1 MIFPKLKLTS
11 PFCCVTSTRK
21 NMKNNAAKVLCW
33 VGVSAVCAVSLAA
46 QSATIVEY
54 PAPTAS
60 SMPLQVGVDALS
72 NVWFGEFQANKIV
85 YRNQG
90 VMYEYSMAPAS
101 GPMDLWVDP
110 RDNSVWY
117 SAIGNYIA
125 HTTTAGKTTLF
136 AIPSSNSMPMGVT
149 GDSQGNIWFA
159 EMFRSKIGVVH
170 PNGSITEYKIPTMN
184 SQPTGLTVD
193 ANDNVWFC
201 ESTTGKIG
209 VRRATGQMNEYTVPG
224 AIKLMG
230 INYSS
235 QQKTQSVMWF
245 TDSSGNKIGSISQT
259 GQITQYTVP
268 TASAT
273 PQMIWEDIYGNVWFS
288 EKSAN
293 KIGQLLPNR
302 SGIVE
307 TSIPTANSQPMG
319 LAVDPN
325 DQTVWFAETTGNNL
339 GHLIP

>member
-1 MIFPKLKLTS
+1 MTFRKVIS
-11 PFCCVTSTRK
+11 PFCGVKSVRK
-21 NMKNNAAKVLCW
+21 NSVAAKVLC
-33 VGVSAVCAVSLAA
+33 VIGLGAVCAAPLAA

-60 SMPLQVGVDALS
+60 SMPLQVGVDSLS
-72 NVWFGEFQANKIV
+72 NAWFGEFKADKIV

-90 VMYEYSMAPAS
+90 VMYEYPMSPAS

-110 RDNSVWY
+110 RDNSAWY
-117 SAIGNYIA
+117 SAMGNYIA
-125 HTTTAGKTTLF
+125 HTTTSGQTTLF
-136 AIPSSNSMPMGVT
+136 PIPSSNSMPMGVT
-149 GDSQGNIWFA
+149 GDSKGNIWFA
-159 EMFRSKIGVVH
+159 EMFKNRIGVVRTD
-170 PNGSITEYKIPTMN
+170 GTVVEYKTPTSM
-184 SQPTGLTVD
+184 SMPTGLTVD

-201 ESTTGKIG
+201 ESNTGKIG
-209 VRRATGQMNEYTVPG
+209 VRLATGQMNEYAVPG
-224 AIKLMG
+224 AVKLMG
-230 INYSS
+230 INYSP
-235 QQKTQSVMWF
+235 QQKTQGVIWF
-245 TDSSGNKIGSISQT
+245 TDSKGNKIGSITQT
-259 GQITQYTVP
+259 GQITQYSVP
-268 TASAT
+268 TASAE

-293 KIGQLLPNR
+293 KIGQLLPDR

>member
-1 MIFPKLKLTS
+1 MQSALIIRKVIS
-11 PFCCVTSTRK
+11 PFCCVKRGHK
-21 NMKNNAAKVLCW
+21 NSIATALC
-33 VGVSAVCAVSLAA
+33 VIGLSAVCAVPFAA
-46 QSATIVEY
+46 QSATIIEY

-60 SMPLQVGVDALS
+60 SMPLQVGVDVLS

-90 VMYEYSMAPAS
+90 VMFEYSMAPAT

-117 SAIGNYIA
+117 SATGDYIA
-125 HTTTAGKTTLF
+125 HTTTVGKTTVF
-136 AIPSSNSMPMGVT
+136 SIPSSNSMPMGIT
-149 GDSQGNIWFA
+149 GDSHGNIWFA
-159 EMFRSKIGVVH
+159 EMFRNKIGAVLPSGRVV
-170 PNGSITEYKIPTMN
+170 EYMIPTSM
-184 SQPTGLTVD
+184 SMPTGLTVD

-201 ESTTGKIG
+201 ESNTGKIG
-209 VRRATGQMNEYTVPG
+209 VRLATGQMKEYAVPG

-230 INYSS
+230 INYSPK
-235 QQKTQSVMWF
+235 QKTQDVMWF
-245 TDSSGNKIGSISQT
+245 TDSSNNKIGSISQT
-259 GQITQYTVP
+259 GQITQYTIP
-268 TASAT
+268 TASST

-288 EKSAN
+288 EKAAN
-293 KIGQLLPNR
+293 KIGQLLPDR

-307 TSIPTANSQPMG
+307 TTIPTANSQPMG

>member
-1 MIFPKLKLTS
+1 MTYPQSILTFPFVCATS
-11 PFCCVTSTRK
+11 ARK
-21 NMKNNAAKVLCW
+21 SMTHNAARIVSW
-33 VGVSAVCAVSLAA
+33 IIVSAACAIPLAA

-60 SMPLQVGVDALS
+60 SMPLQVGVDARS

-85 YRNQG
+85 YRDQG
-90 VMYEYSMAPAS
+90 VMLEYPIAPAT

-117 SAIGNYIA
+117 SATGNYIA
-125 HTTTAGKTTLF
+125 HTTTGGATTLF
-136 AIPSSNSMPMGVT
+136 TIPTNNSMPMGVT
-149 GDSQGNIWFA
+149 GDLRGNIWFA
-159 EMFRSKIGVVH
+159 EMFKNKIGAVL
-170 PNGSITEYKIPTMN
+170 PNGSVVEYRIPTFN
-184 SQPTGLTVD
+184 SMPTGLTVD
-193 ANDNVWFC
+193 ANNNVWFC
-201 ESTTGKIG
+201 ESNTGKIG
-209 VRRATGQMNEYTVPG
+209 ELLTTGQMVEYAVPG

-230 INYSS
+230 INYSPR
-235 QQKTQSVMWF
+235 QQTQGVMWF
-245 TDSSGNKIGSISQT
+245 TDSSSNKIGSISET

-268 TASAT
+268 TANAA

-293 KIGQLLPNR
+293 KIGQLLPDR
-302 SGIVE
+302 SGIAE
-307 TSIPTANSQPMG
+307 TTIPTANSQPMG